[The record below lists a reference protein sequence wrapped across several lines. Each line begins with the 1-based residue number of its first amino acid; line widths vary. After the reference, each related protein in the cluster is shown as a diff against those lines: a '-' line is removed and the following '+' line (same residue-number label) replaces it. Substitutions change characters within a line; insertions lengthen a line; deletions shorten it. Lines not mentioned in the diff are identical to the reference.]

1 MNSSGKKV
9 IFLDRD
15 GTINVDRGYVFRRE
29 DWDWT
34 PHAIQALRYL
44 ANAGFRLVLVS
55 NQSGVGHGLY
65 TEAAVARLH
74 AFMEGKLAVYG
85 VALDAVVYCPH
96 RRDGRCEC
104 RKPAVGMGRTAEQQ
118 LGTIDYGASWT
129 VGDKVSDMEFGRNI
143 GTRTALIRSAYWETS
158 GLLQEPDLIVDCL
171 HDAARAII
179 LLENSLVSGRSVVRG
194 LRRAHDI
201 A

>member
-34 PHAIQALRYL
+34 PHAIQALRYF
-44 ANAGFRLVLVS
+44 ANAGFHLVLVS

-65 TEAAVARLH
+65 TEADVTALH
-74 AFMEGKLAVYG
+74 VFMQGELATQG
-85 VALDAVVYCPH
+85 VVFDVVVYCPH
-96 RRDGRCEC
+96 RRGGNCEC
-104 RKPAVGMGRTAEQQ
+104 RKPAVDMARIAEQR

-143 GTRTALIRSAYWETS
+143 GTRTALIRGAYWEAS
-158 GLLQEPDLIVDCL
+158 GLLREPDLIVDCL

-194 LRRAHDI
+194 LRRAGGI